1 MVCVCV
7 RVKVGFG
14 LIKLGKCLAE
24 AAPGNPMAIVS
35 GVGAIQDIYKSYKA
49 KDDADFETFIKEPFL
64 TSAENDRLINQLR
77 AAGFFDKMEYDAQKG
92 DWKLKAGIQGNQ
104 SVKEVPA
111 LPPIKEGSSSSSSEK
126 GSKGSSWFGSKKAS
140 SSNGSGGEGAALA
153 AEAMSKVAALEEEVA
168 SLKSEVARLKPLEQK
183 FAALEERVLKRLMAS
198 EKPQRI

>member
-1 MVCVCV
+1 
-7 RVKVGFG
+7 
-14 LIKLGKCLAE
+14 
-24 AAPGNPMAIVS
+24 MAIVS
-35 GVGAIQDIYKSYKA
+35 GAGAIKDIYKGYKA

-64 TSAENDRLINQLR
+64 TSAESDRLINQLR

-92 DWKLKAGIQGNQ
+92 DWKLKAGIKGNQ

-111 LPPIKEGSSSSSSEK
+111 LAPIKGGSSSSSSEN

-140 SSNGSGGEGAALA
+140 SSNGGGGGEGAALA